1 MSIRAIVL
9 FVVLL
14 SHSIRAQ
21 VSFTGADYTQNFD
34 SMGPSGTTP
43 PAGWSFYGQL
53 GGGNS
58 TWSDVTGI
66 PASSVGGGTAGTT
79 LTASTTFTSSSDSSG
94 WNYALPA
101 SPADRALGT
110 APTSGQGVA
119 LQLAL
124 TNNTGSAISIFRI
137 GYDIRRFTA
146 ATNQLPGYWL
156 FYSTD
161 NGTTWTNASA
171 LNPTFTTVP
180 NTVGVTTIPLTLI
193 SLSSPWTSG
202 SQLRLR
208 WVDDNASET
217 SPDQIYG
224 LDNVTFGVASGQPP
238 IVSLTSPSV
247 ASAYVTGNAIPL
259 AANASDPDGSVSKV
273 EFFQG
278 TTKLGEDLSAPFE
291 FTWSGA
297 AVGTYSISAKVTDD
311 VGNTTTSEP
320 VAVYV
325 NATSGSGSLSRGPY
339 LQKAAGNR
347 MTICWRSSQA
357 IVGRVRFGTSQ
368 ASLTGSVDEAAATTD
383 HEIDLT
389 TLTADTSY
397 FYSIGSATDTLLG
410 DATTTFTTAPA
421 SGTPQATRIWVLG
434 DAGTGTSNQTNV
446 RNAFYTWTGST
457 TPKLVL
463 ELGDNAY
470 NSGLDSEFQAKVFD
484 IYGSLMRKVP
494 FWSCL
499 GNHETDQ
506 STSYVN
512 SYPYFSIYS
521 LPTAAECGGVA
532 SGTEH
537 YYSFDYGNIHFI
549 CLDSMTA
556 SRSATGAMAT
566 WLNSDLA
573 ANTARWTIAFFHHPP
588 YTKGSHDSDTETPL
602 VEMRANLLPILE
614 QGGVDLVL
622 SGHSHSYERSYLLD
636 GHYGTSTTLTAA
648 MKKNAGDGRPAGN
661 GSYVKPLTG
670 PRDHFGAVYAVPG
683 SSGQIS
689 SGSLNHPA
697 HFISLNQ
704 LGSLVLDVNGNR
716 LDATFLR
723 DNGVVGDTFTLVKQG
738 AADHDNDG
746 VADAFELA
754 WGMNRF
760 DPGDATLDADHDGNQ
775 AFAEYLLGLNPT
787 QSDRFSW
794 TTSRSGNNLIVSF
807 PTLPQRTY
815 RVYWSNDL
823 LSWGPGSTAISGD
836 GTTKQWTDDGTVT
849 GSAPGLSAKRFY
861 RVTVSNG
868 P

>member
-1 MSIRAIVL
+1 MSMKAIVL
-9 FVVLL
+9 SVILL
-14 SHSIRAQ
+14 SQLIRAQ

-34 SMGPSGTTP
+34 SMGSSGTTA

-66 PASSVGGGTAGTT
+66 PALAVSGGTAGT
-79 LTASTTFTSSSDSSG
+79 LTASTTFTSSSDSAG

-101 SPADRALGT
+101 STTDRALGT
-110 APTSGQGVA
+110 APTTGQGVV

-124 TNNTGSAISIFRI
+124 TNNTGSPISSIRI

-156 FYSTD
+156 FYSND
-161 NGTTWTNASA
+161 NGTTWTNAST
-171 LNPTFTTVP
+171 LNPTTTTVP
-180 NTVGVTTIPLTLI
+180 NTVGVTTVPVTLI
-193 SLSSPWTSG
+193 ALSTPWTNG

-224 LDNVTFGVASGQPP
+224 LDNVTFGITSGQPP
-238 IVSLTSPSV
+238 LVSLTSPAV
-247 ASAYVTGNAIPL
+247 ASAYVSGNAIAL
-259 AANASDPDGSVSKV
+259 AASASDPDGSVSKV

-278 TTKLGEDLSAPFE
+278 ATRLGEDTSAPFG

-297 AVGTYSISAKVTDD
+297 AVGTYSVTAKATDNL
-311 VGNTTTSEP
+311 GNTTSSGP
-320 VAVYV
+320 VTVYV
-325 NATSGSGSLSRGPY
+325 NASSGSGSLSRGPY
-339 LQKAAGNR
+339 LQKAAENR
-347 MTICWRSSQA
+347 ITICWRSSQA
-357 IVGRVRFGTSQ
+357 IVGRVRFGNSLS
-368 ASLTGSVDEAAATTD
+368 SLTSSVDDSAATTE

-389 TLTADTSY
+389 NLTANTSY
-397 FYSIGSATDTLLG
+397 FYSIGSASDTLLG
-410 DATTTFTTAPA
+410 DATTTFTTPPA

-446 RNAFYTWTGST
+446 RNAFYTWTSSV

-499 GNHETDQ
+499 GNHETAQ
-506 STSYVN
+506 STTYVN

-521 LPTAAECGGVA
+521 LPTNAECGGVA

-537 YYSFDYGNIHFI
+537 YYSFDYANIHFI

-556 SRSATGAMAT
+556 SRSPTGAMAT
-566 WLNSDLA
+566 WLTSDLA
-573 ANTARWTIAFFHHPP
+573 ANTARWTVAFFHHPP

-602 VEMRANLLPILE
+602 MEMRANLLPILE

-636 GHYGTSTTLTAA
+636 GHYGISSTLTAA
-648 MKKNAGDGRPAGN
+648 MKKDAGDGRPAGN

-689 SGSLNHPA
+689 GGSLDHPA

-704 LGSLVLDVNGNR
+704 LGSLVVDVDGNR

-723 DNGVVGDTFTLVKQG
+723 DNGAVGDTFTLVKQG

-760 DPGDATLDADHDGNQ
+760 DPSDATLDIDHDGHR
-775 AFAEYLLGLNPT
+775 ALAEYLLGLNPT
-787 QSDRFSW
+787 RSDRFAW

-823 LSWGPGSTAISGD
+823 LSWSPGSAVISGD
-836 GTTKQWTDDGTVT
+836 GNMKQWTDDGTIT
-849 GSAPGLSAKRFY
+849 GSAPGASRKRFY